1 VDRLLA
7 RLTGEPEPEP
17 EPDPEIAAMAA
28 KVAAAS
34 LPPGRIPA
42 GPRGQAV
49 PADWVRAG
57 LRLAG
62 LRAGRR

>member
-17 EPDPEIAAMAA
+17 DKVIAALVAQ
-28 KVAAAS
+28 VAAAS
-34 LPPGRIPA
+34 LPPGRVPA
-42 GPRGQAV
+42 GPRGEAE

-57 LRLAG
+57 LR
-62 LRAGRR
+62 RQPRQC

>member
-17 EPDPEIAAMAA
+17 DPVVAALAA
-28 KVAAAS
+28 QVRAAS

-42 GPRGQAV
+42 GPRGEAV
-49 PADWVRAG
+49 PADWVRVG
-57 LRLAG
+57 LR
-62 LRAGRR
+62 RAGPGRH